1 MATPGRLVLGIDI
14 NPTEICVVEVKG
26 NWPDAQVSS
35 LGAIPT
41 PERSFHEGKIS
52 DPTVIAEALKSL
64 LDQIGVTTRE
74 AVIGVSESSV
84 LTRIL
89 DIPPIPDHELRPV
102 IEGELA
108 HFQAV
113 NGGAFDFIRLP
124 KDASDEKGAQQAL
137 VMATDQETL
146 KSYHAVAEHAGVT
159 VIALEPR
166 LLAMYRAGVADIQ
179 MQNGGICISIG
190 QNETEIAITHGGQIR
205 LYRRIDIGK
214 NSLLLDTVHGTK
226 HGRLSFDD
234 DSAVVSP
241 VSDTESLRLLNP
253 STASTLSIEVQRSLD
268 FFNNH
273 GGEDVQIHRAVIST
287 VNQELS
293 SLDVWLTQSI
303 PMETVICSMPMVR
316 SLSESVAL
324 LLSPPAGMRYTCAV
338 GLAMHEL
345 SNVPGGTPCFDLSMQ
360 QRKQQVQKQTM
371 KRVAIAVAAS
381 VTTVLIGG
389 AMAIGMGLQAYTVEK
404 ESIRIKSELVVKEK
418 QQKDFITAVRVREDM
433 LSNLRLTGLPF
444 PRIMDEVN
452 LAMLPNV
459 GLTNTALDN
468 NGKLTLNG
476 EATTEKDINQISRNL
491 SNIKYF
497 DSVST
502 DSFDRISP
510 KDGVFMLRF
519 QISCQLKARRTAA
532 APSATN

>member
-14 NPTEICVVEVKG
+14 NSTEICVVEVKG

-35 LGAIPT
+35 LGAVAT
-41 PERSFHEGKIS
+41 PERAFHEGKIS
-52 DPTVIAEALKSL
+52 DPAIIAEELRKL

-74 AVIGVSESSV
+74 AVIGVSESNV

-89 DIPPIPDHELRPV
+89 DIPPIPDHELRQV
-102 IEGELA
+102 IEGELI

-113 NGGAFDFIRLP
+113 SGGAFDFMRLP
-124 KDASDEKGAQQAL
+124 KDTSNEKNVEQAL
-137 VMATDQETL
+137 VMATDQEAL
-146 KSYHAVAEHAGVT
+146 KAYRMIAELAGVT
-159 VIALEPR
+159 IVALEPR
-166 LLAMYRAGVADIQ
+166 LLAMYRAGIPDLQ
-179 MQNGGICISIG
+179 LHDGGICISIG
-190 QNETEIAITHGGQIR
+190 LNETEISITHGGQIR

-214 NSLLLDTVHGTK
+214 NNLLLDTVHGTR
-226 HGRLSFDD
+226 HGRLSFED
-234 DSAVVSP
+234 DSSMNAP

-253 STASTLSIEVQRSLD
+253 STASTLSIEIQRSLD
-268 FFNNH
+268 FFSNH
-273 GGEDVQIHRAVIST
+273 GGEDVNIQRAVIST

-303 PMETVICSMPMVR
+303 PMETVICNMPMVR

-381 VTTVLIGG
+381 VTTILIGG
-389 AMAIGMGLQAYTVEK
+389 AMAIGMGLQAYTVGK
-404 ESIRIKSELVVKEK
+404 EAKRFKTELVLKEK
-418 QQKDFITAVRVREDM
+418 QQKEFITAVRIREDM
-433 LSNLRLTGLPF
+433 LSNLKLVGMPF

-476 EATTEKDINQISRNL
+476 EATSEKDINQVSRNL

-519 QISCQLKARRTAA
+519 QISCQLKARKAAA
-532 APSATN
+532 APSQTN